1 MSKISNIEVYNRPR
15 EKVLVKGIK
24 NLSNKELLA
33 LIIRCGI
40 KGVSSLDM
48 SEMILNKYGSLS
60 NLLNAD
66 IYSLM
71 EIKGIKNAKAIELM
85 AVIELA
91 KRVGYEKASKIITI
105 RDADSVYS
113 YLKVEL
119 ENEIQEH
126 FVVLFLNVKLKLIKK
141 ENLFL
146 GGESSSLVDINFI
159 FKKAIACG
167 AKKII
172 CIHNHPSGDPTPSQ
186 QDIQLTHRLYEAGEL
201 LGIKLLDH
209 LIIGDDQFISL
220 KEKGYL

>member
-1 MSKISNIEVYNRPR
+1 
-15 EKVLVKGIK
+15 
-24 NLSNKELLA
+24 
-33 LIIRCGI
+33 
-40 KGVSSLDM
+40 
-48 SEMILNKYGSLS
+48 
-60 NLLNAD
+60 
-66 IYSLM
+66 
-71 EIKGIKNAKAIELM
+71 M

-91 KRVGYEKASKIITI
+91 KRAGYEKASKIITI

-172 CIHNHPSGDPTPSQ
+172 CIHNHPSGDPTPSKE
-186 QDIQLTHRLYEAGEL
+186 DVALTNKIRE
-201 LGIKLLDH
+201 ISKIVQIDLLDH
-209 LIIGDDQFISL
+209 IIIGKDDYFSFAKIGL
-220 KEKGYL
+220 

>member
-15 EKVLVKGIK
+15 EKALVKGIK

-91 KRVGYEKASKIITI
+91 KRAGYEKASKIITI

-172 CIHNHPSGDPTPSQ
+172 CIHNHPSGDPTPSKE
-186 QDIQLTHRLYEAGEL
+186 DVALTNKIRE
-201 LGIKLLDH
+201 ISKIVQIDLLDH
-209 LIIGDDQFISL
+209 IIIGKDDYFSFAKIGL
-220 KEKGYL
+220 

>member
-172 CIHNHPSGDPTPSQ
+172 CIHNHPSGDPTPSKE
-186 QDIQLTHRLYEAGEL
+186 DVALTNKIRE
-201 LGIKLLDH
+201 ISKIVQIDLLDH
-209 LIIGDDQFISL
+209 IIIGKDDYFSFAKIGL
-220 KEKGYL
+220 